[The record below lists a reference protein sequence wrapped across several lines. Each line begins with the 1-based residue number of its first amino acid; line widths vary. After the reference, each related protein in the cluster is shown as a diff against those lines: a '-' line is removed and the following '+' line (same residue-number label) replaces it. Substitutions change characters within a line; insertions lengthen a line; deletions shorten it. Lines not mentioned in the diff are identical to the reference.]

1 MPLAALFASHTPL
14 KDYLDPG
21 PGVAAEVAGVLDEAR
36 AFVRAFAP
44 EAVIEFAPDHFN
56 GFFYRLMPSFCIGA
70 AAESIGDWQTTP
82 GPLAVDGALA
92 MSLVEAAHADG
103 VDVALSHRMQV
114 DHGFTQLLEI
124 LFEPGTAPPLVPVF
138 INCAAPPRPPM
149 RRVQALGAAIGR
161 VVAGSRQRVLLLAS
175 GGLSHD
181 PPVPLLDGAPPPV
194 RERLIAGGRLSPE
207 ARAARED
214 NVLREGQRFA
224 SASSERTPLNPAW
237 DRAFLDALGAGR
249 LAELAALDDADITR
263 AAGAGGHEVRAWLAT
278 ATALA
283 AAGPYRAQRLYYRP
297 IDPWIAG
304 FAVVAATSEWRD

>member
-21 PGVAAEVAGVLDEAR
+21 PGVAAEVAGVLGEAR

-44 EAVIEFAPDHFN
+44 DVVIEFAPDHFN

-70 AAESIGDWQTTP
+70 AAESIGDWKTIP
-82 GPLAVDGALA
+82 GLLNVDGALA
-92 MSLVEAAHADG
+92 LRLVEAAHADG
-103 VDVALSHRMQV
+103 VDAALSHRMAV

-149 RRVQALGAAIGR
+149 QRVQALGAAIGR
-161 VVAGSRQRVLLLAS
+161 VVAGSSRRVLLLAS

-181 PPVPLLDGAPPPV
+181 PPVPLLDGAPPAV
-194 RERLIAGGRLSPE
+194 RERLIAGGQLSPE

-224 SASSERTPLNPAW
+224 NASSARTPLNPAW
-237 DRAFLDALGAGR
+237 DCAFLDALEGGQ
-249 LAELAALDDADITR
+249 LDQLAALDDADITR
-263 AAGAGGHEVRAWLAT
+263 AAGAGGHEVRAWLA
-278 ATALA
+278 AAAALA
-283 AAGPYRAQRLYYRP
+283 AAGPYQARRLYYRP
-297 IDPWIAG
+297 IEPWIAG
-304 FAVVAATSEWRD
+304 FGVVTALPA